1 MYRES
6 NEPLLVKIIG
16 LPRLIGKAQNTR
28 TIYLYR
34 PDSMAGLVLWIPVFT
49 GKTIPG
55 GFRQS
60 VNGFD

>member
-1 MYRES
+1 MDRKNPEYS
-6 NEPLLVKIIG
+6 D
-16 LPRLIGKAQNTR
+16 NTS
-28 TIYLYR
+28 IHPNR
-34 PDSMAGLVLWIPVFT
+34 PIAVAGLVLWIPVFT

>member
-1 MYRES
+1 
-6 NEPLLVKIIG
+6 
-16 LPRLIGKAQNTR
+16 LIGKALNNR

-55 GFRQS
+55 VFGQPQ
-60 VNGFD
+60 NTIKK